1 MSFTTLK
8 TTQKEFL
15 EDYLRGTGNS
25 LSSRQAAATY
35 GIMNLRARMTEFR
48 QAGLR
53 VRKVKNTEGRAQY
66 LVSARDVT
74 GDRSQIFG

>member
-1 MSFTTLK
+1 MSFITLK
-8 TTQKEFL
+8 KTQKEFL
-15 EDYLRGTGNS
+15 EEHLRGTGNS

-48 QAGLR
+48 HAGLR

-66 LVSARDVT
+66 LVSSRDVK
-74 GDRSQIFG
+74 GERKQIFA